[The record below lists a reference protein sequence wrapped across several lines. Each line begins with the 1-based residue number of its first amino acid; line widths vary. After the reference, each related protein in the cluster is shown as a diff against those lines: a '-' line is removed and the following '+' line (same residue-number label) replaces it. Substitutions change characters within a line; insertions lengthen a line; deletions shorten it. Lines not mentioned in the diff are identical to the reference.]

1 MRKHLQYIAT
11 IILLYTTGY
20 VSAQSSAYFQ
30 YDSDARQI
38 YEDILNLRLE
48 TANQKL
54 EILITGDT
62 DNLAYLHL
70 DSYKNFFHLFITEDE
85 RLLKASQKQQEKY
98 RKRLRKELDDNDP
111 YKRFAEAEMLL
122 HSAIIRSKFNQL
134 LRSGRELLKAYDLL
148 KENEALFPDFIYNK
162 KSLSVIHSLAET
174 VSLPGMVKNLFGIEG
189 SIEQGLKEIE
199 SVIEYSHLHEDFI
212 FAEEADAIYLY
223 ILMYQANLPQKAIN
237 YIPDSRLN
245 PKASPMATFLVSKM
259 YQRSGE
265 NDKALNIL
273 TQRPASPEQMPFH
286 YLDLMEGTCRMRQ
299 LDSACTEYLE
309 NYISQF
315 KGRHFIKEAYQKLA
329 WAELI
334 FHDNLLGY
342 KYYLSQAKAQGHD
355 LVDDDKQAL
364 RESQSLI
371 IPDPVLLKARLL
383 SDGGYYEKAYSL
395 LAQKAYL
402 YTDQS
407 HKALEFQY
415 RMGRISHALKNYP
428 DALTYYESTITQ
440 GKDLPYYY
448 ACNAA
453 LQAGIIQESLGK
465 YDDASYYFK
474 QCLDIKPEEYRS
486 SLHQKAKTALLRI
499 SSLNK

>member
-1 MRKHLQYIAT
+1 M
-11 IILLYTTGY
+11 
-20 VSAQSSAYFQ
+20 AQKTSYFS
-30 YDSDARQI
+30 YDKNAKDI
-38 YEDILNLRLE
+38 YQDILNLKLE
-48 TANQKL
+48 SANQKL
-54 EILITGDT
+54 EILMQGEPN
-62 DNLAYLHL
+62 NLAYLHL
-70 DSYKNFFHLFITEDE
+70 SSYRDFFHLFITEDE
-85 RLLKASQKQQEKY
+85 RLLKASQKRQEKY
-98 RKRLRKELDDNDP
+98 RKRLRKELSDDSP
-111 YKRFAEAEMLL
+111 YKRFAEAEILL
-122 HSAIIRSKFNQL
+122 HSAIIRSKFNQI
-134 LRSGRELLKAYDLL
+134 LRSGRELLKAYELL
-148 KENEALFPDFIYNK
+148 KENDKLYPDFIHNK

-174 VSLPGMVKNLFGIEG
+174 VSLPGMIKDLLGLEG
-189 SIEQGLKEIE
+189 SIQQGLTEIE
-199 SVIEYSHLHEDFI
+199 SVVSHSHSDNNFV
-212 FAEEADAIYLY
+212 FSEEVDAIYLY
-223 ILMYQANLPQKAIN
+223 ILMYQANQPQNAIA
-237 YIPDSRLN
+237 YISKTRLD
-245 PKASPMATFLVSKM
+245 PTQSPLATFLIAKM
-259 YQRSGE
+259 YQRYGE

-273 TQRPASPEQMPFH
+273 TQRPTSPEQMPFH

-299 LDSACTEYLE
+299 LDPTCTHYLN

-342 KYYLSQAKAQGHD
+342 KYYLSQAKVQGHD

-395 LAQKAYL
+395 LAQKEYL
-402 YTDQS
+402 YTDRG

-428 DALTYYESTITQ
+428 DALTYYESTIAE
-440 GKDLPYYY
+440 GKNLPYYY

-453 LQAGIIQESLGK
+453 LQAGMIQESLGK
-465 YDDASYYFK
+465 YGDASHYFN